1 MLTIRKS
8 KDRGHF
14 NHGWLNTYH
23 TFSFGRYVDRN
34 HMGFRALR
42 VINEDIVAPATGF
55 GEHPHDNME
64 ILTYVL
70 SGTLTHGDSLGHSEP
85 LRHGELQRMS
95 AGTGIEHSEVNA
107 SKTDPVHLLQIWLL
121 PARDNT
127 APAYGQAKF
136 PIVEQPNRLHLLASP
151 DGANGSLT
159 IGQDVRLYSGIFDKG
174 ASVSVE
180 LKPGRHAW
188 VQIAHGSV
196 TINGQTL
203 TAGDGAAISNETA
216 LTIAANEK
224 SELLVFDLN

>member
-1 MLTIRKS
+1 MITIRKS

-95 AGTGIEHSEVNA
+95 AGTGIEHSEKNN
-107 SKTDPVHLLQIWLL
+107 SKTEPVHLLQIWLL
-121 PARDNT
+121 PAKQDT
-127 APAYGQAKF
+127 EPTYGQAKF

-159 IGQDVRLYSGIFDKG
+159 VGQDVRLSSGILDKG
-174 ASVSVE
+174 ASVNVE

-188 VQIAHGSV
+188 IQIAHGSV

-203 TAGDGAAISNETA
+203 AAGDGAAISNEAA
-216 LTIAANEK
+216 LVIAANEK